1 MPDAGADGPLAGIR
15 VLEVANW
22 LAAPAGCA
30 LLADAGADVIKVE
43 TPGGEP
49 YRAYRGGTGAEL
61 PFNPYFE
68 LDNRGKRGIT
78 VNLENPAARGVIY
91 RLTRHAALGTQ
102 AYGVMAILRTP
113 SALLRKRS

>member
-49 YRAYRGGTGAEL
+49 YRA
-61 PFNPYFE
+61 
-68 LDNRGKRGIT
+68 
-78 VNLENPAARGVIY
+78 
-91 RLTRHAALGTQ
+91 
-102 AYGVMAILRTP
+102 
-113 SALLRKRS
+113 